1 MRAEETEETGEGTG
15 DGSLFPKKQRERR
28 TVPCSLRKKIPNG
41 YKKDTSL

>member
-1 MRAEETEETGEGTG
+1 MRAEETEETG

-28 TVPCSLRKKIPNG
+28 TVPCYKKIPNG

>member
-28 TVPCSLRKKIPNG
+28 TVPCSNLLQKNPKWI
-41 YKKDTSL
+41 